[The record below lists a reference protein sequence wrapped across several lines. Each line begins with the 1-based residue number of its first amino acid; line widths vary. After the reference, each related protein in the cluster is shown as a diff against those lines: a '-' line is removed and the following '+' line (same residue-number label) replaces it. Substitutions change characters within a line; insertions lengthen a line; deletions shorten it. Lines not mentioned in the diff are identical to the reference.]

1 MVFVIEP
8 EIIGLVA
15 MLVKIQASIFTV
27 NGRSA
32 VIDGQSL
39 LVALRM

>member
-1 MVFVIEP
+1 MFFVIDP
-8 EIIGLVA
+8 EISGLVA
-15 MLVKIQASIFTV
+15 MLVKTQGSIYTV